1 MGLFKNVQAMR
12 DEANASEELQRI
24 QQFKTPEEA
33 QAYKTDSY
41 LSAASSDKL
50 EKLRAAKLDALLKEG
65 AAAPLAKIQDLQMD
79 PRFRDPVSVAEIS
92 RNPAEAVFGQRRATP
107 SRTTGRMVDR
117 GDGVMVNE
125 VIPGEWEDGREA
137 VTNPYA
143 AQGIEKFQAGN
154 LSKLDRFS
162 AAGGHKGDDG
172 TKWAGA
178 GLGKE
183 DANAFK
189 DVAAAQK
196 DYAGMDEKAAE
207 GRAEQDLSQFIAD
220 NPAPRT
226 VEEWNSLWDRARKI
240 PNLPLKLVTDQQA
253 AMQGRNDKRI
263 VGYKEIKVG
272 NGPNSTVKKVP
283 INFLGEV
290 IEGVSATASN
300 NPSDRE
306 LGITG
311 GGGGDSS
318 GGMVAVSWVGPDGTP
333 QSASIPRRELSTLKS
348 SLKAQGVKELN
359 TVDGKK
365 ASRTETLVKPEK
377 GKRSI
382 LGDRPGGAP
391 AAKATGGFTYVNGKL
406 VPN

>member
-1 MGLFKNVQAMR
+1 MAMPGWAIGLGAALKAPEVANDYMGLFKNVQAMR

-33 QAYKTDSY
+33 RSYRTDSY
-41 LSAASSDKL
+41 LSPTSRQTL
-50 EKLRAAKLDALLKEG
+50 EKLRAEKLDALLKEG
-65 AAAPLAKIQDLQMD
+65 AAAPLSKIQDLQMD
-79 PRFRDPVSVAEIS
+79 PRFRDPESVAEIS
-92 RNPAEAVFGQRRATP
+92 RNPAEAVFG
-107 SRTTGRMVDR
+107 
-117 GDGVMVNE
+117 
-125 VIPGEWEDGREA
+125 RET
-137 VTNPYA
+137 VSNPYVS
-143 AQGIEKFQAGN
+143 QGIEKFQAAN

-162 AAGGHKGDDG
+162 AAKGDR
-172 TKWAGA
+172 WAGA
-178 GLGKE
+178 GLGKD

-196 DYAGMDEKAAE
+196 DYAGMDEKAAATL
-207 GRAEQDLSQFIAD
+207 AENALNGIVANYPLQ
-220 NPAPRT
+220 RT
-226 VEEWNSLWDRARKI
+226 TESWNGLVEKLRKV
-240 PNLPLKLVTDQQA
+240 PNLDPKLIDATLTA
-253 AMQGRNDKRI
+253 IAGRNQAPAGAPLTQFVK
-263 VGYKEIKVG
+263 
-272 NGPNSTVKKVP
+272 NGPNSTRSTVNVDMFGEP
-283 INFLGEV
+283 IAATRV
-290 IEGVSATASN
+290 VSSN

-318 GGMVAVSWVGPDGTP
+318 GGMVSVSWVGPDGTP
-333 QSASIPRRELSTLKS
+333 QSASVPRGELSTLKS

-365 ASRTETLVKPEK
+365 PSRTEILTKPEK

-382 LGDRPGGAP
+382 LGDRPGGGAP